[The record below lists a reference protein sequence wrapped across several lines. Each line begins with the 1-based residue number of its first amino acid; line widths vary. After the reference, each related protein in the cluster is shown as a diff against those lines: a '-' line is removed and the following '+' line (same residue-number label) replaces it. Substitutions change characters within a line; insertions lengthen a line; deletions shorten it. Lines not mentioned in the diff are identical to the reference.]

1 MSLPAVMN
9 NKIALDQQPGQHTST
24 TGGDE
29 PRPYT
34 PGVAAIVLAAGR
46 SERMGAFKPLLPFG
60 KTTVIDS
67 CIEHLREGGV
77 ETIVVVVAQDARG
90 EKLQQHLNGSNVT
103 FAVNPNP
110 ASEMGDSIA
119 YGVRQLSGQ
128 TRAVLITP
136 ADHPAVP
143 AEVVVQL
150 IEEWQRGAQLIVPT
164 FETRGGHPVLLDIR
178 FRAELLK
185 LDPQGGLKKLF
196 QIHFPTVSR
205 LAVESKYIARDMDTW
220 DDYRVLH
227 EEVFG
232 VSPSE
237 PAVCQHR

>member
-1 MSLPAVMN
+1 MTKAEN
-9 NKIALDQQPGQHTST
+9 
-24 TGGDE
+24 
-29 PRPYT
+29 PRPQ
-34 PGVAAIVLAAGR
+34 PIGIGAIVLAAGR

-60 KTTVIDS
+60 KSTVIEA

-77 ETIVVVVAQDARG
+77 ETIVVVVAQDLRG
-90 EKLQQHLNGSNVT
+90 EKLQQHLRDSNVT
-103 FAVNPNP
+103 FAINPDP

-119 YGVRQLSGQ
+119 FGVRKLSDQ

-143 AEVVVQL
+143 PEVVVQL
-150 IEEWQRGAQLIVPT
+150 IEEWQKGAALVVPT
-164 FETRGGHPVLLDIR
+164 FENRGGHPVLLDIS
-178 FRAELLK
+178 FRPELLN
-185 LDPQGGLKKLF
+185 LDPQGGLKNLF
-196 QIHFPTVSR
+196 KVNSATVCR

-232 VSPSE
+232 VSP
-237 PAVCQHR
+237 PDPGVCEHK